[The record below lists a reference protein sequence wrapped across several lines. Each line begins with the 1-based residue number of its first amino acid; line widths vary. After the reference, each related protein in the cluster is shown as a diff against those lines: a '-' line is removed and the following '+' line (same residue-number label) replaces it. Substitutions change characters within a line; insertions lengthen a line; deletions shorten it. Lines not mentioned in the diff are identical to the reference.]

1 MAEFRENKDVRRPFL
16 TTPDSRVFF
25 PASTIEKARRTAA
38 RCLRRGEGIALVVGA
53 TGTGKTLLART
64 LASEFEPNN
73 LVSVVS
79 ISRKMDVKSFLQQF
93 MFGLRQSFGGS
104 DETEMRIIT
113 LDHLERAPQKRC
125 VLLVDDAHNLSL
137 RVFDEIRV
145 LIDQTAAFSKQLS
158 VGLFGANA
166 LEDRLN
172 LPILYPFEQRIA
184 ARAYLDVFTRDETC
198 KYIDRELSRAR
209 VGAVFTKDAKY
220 EVAELSSGVPR
231 VVAQLCDRALFL
243 ASDGQLEA
251 LDDVDDSVEPKT
263 KKARKITSS
272 ITIDVSEIERA
283 WNNLQNIQSAS
294 EEETAPIVDDSS
306 PVVEFGLL
314 VDDDDEEEEDVA
326 QSAEEPTESVETV
339 EPTSEL
345 PEAEDEEDA
354 EPEEPKE
361 RAVDWEVVRYGNFE
375 STISSNQQEP
385 NVEESDEQ
393 PDAEESDVEE
403 ETEEEDREER
413 GVVRDAAPTPMTH
426 EERRSE
432 AKRAFWNQDE
442 TTVFIAS
449 LGTEHKEKEPSD
461 RQFEEA
467 EEPSSYEIDEAL
479 DARLREKFGF
489 SAESAESESEDRAE
503 GKAPTGS
510 FDVFHNGM
518 KFEVRE
524 KSELTDVQ
532 VTAFN
537 HSLSRFASP
546 TDEPSELSSKLS
558 AKSNEL
564 FNQPNKKARYEF
576 DASIELNPRNAST
589 AFVENPK
596 KSTRRPIVDG
606 DDGSKEYREF
616 NKFDA
621 EDASRL
627 AADESKIDP
636 RYAAKPEPGE
646 TEPSLADRAYSQIVA
661 ATQRANLPEQD
672 SNKQNASDR
681 YLTEL
686 DLLEKEIEEEANL
699 IRRIRHIH
707 EQIRSVLANDLR
719 GGEIVDEE
727 EDDE

>member
-1 MAEFRENKDVRRPFL
+1 MSQRQK
-16 TTPDSRVFF
+16 
-25 PASTIEKARRTAA
+25 
-38 RCLRRGEGIALVVGA
+38 
-53 TGTGKTLLART
+53 
-64 LASEFEPNN
+64 SE
-73 LVSVVS
+73 
-79 ISRKMDVKSFLQQF
+79 
-93 MFGLRQSFGGS
+93 
-104 DETEMRIIT
+104 
-113 LDHLERAPQKRC
+113 
-125 VLLVDDAHNLSL
+125 
-137 RVFDEIRV
+137 
-145 LIDQTAAFSKQLS
+145 
-158 VGLFGANA
+158 
-166 LEDRLN
+166 
-172 LPILYPFEQRIA
+172 
-184 ARAYLDVFTRDETC
+184 
-198 KYIDRELSRAR
+198 
-209 VGAVFTKDAKY
+209 
-220 EVAELSSGVPR
+220 
-231 VVAQLCDRALFL
+231 
-243 ASDGQLEA
+243 
-251 LDDVDDSVEPKT
+251 
-263 KKARKITSS
+263 KITSS

-537 HSLSRFASP
+537 HSLAFRVPDRRAVGIVVKALCKVER
-546 TDEPSELSSKLS
+546 TLQS
-558 AKSNEL
+558 AE
-564 FNQPNKKARYEF
+564 QKARYEF